1 VLITLSRKLEE
12 TKMNIKAI
20 TKISLI
26 AAIYAALT
34 IGLAPLSYN
43 FVQLRVSEALTI
55 LPFIM
60 PQSILGLF
68 IGCAIANIYSGLG
81 IYDIVFGSLATLV
94 SAYLTR
100 KMPSKWLAPLPPV
113 IINALVIGFMWSYF
127 ADMPFYLTAGYV
139 ALGQIGACYLLGLP
153 LLHLLEKSE
162 LFKKIKE
169 F

>member
-1 VLITLSRKLEE
+1 
-12 TKMNIKAI
+12 MNIKAI

-94 SAYLTR
+94 AGYLTR

-127 ADMPFYLTAGYV
+127 GDMPFYLTAGYV

-162 LFKKIKE
+162 LFKKIQD

>member
-1 VLITLSRKLEE
+1 
-12 TKMNIKAI
+12 MNIKAI

>member
-1 VLITLSRKLEE
+1 
-12 TKMNIKAI
+12 MNTRTI

-26 AAIYAALT
+26 AAIYAGLT

-43 FVQLRVSEALTI
+43 FIQLRVSEALTV

-68 IGCAIANIYSGLG
+68 IGCAIANIYGGLG
-81 IYDIVFGSLATLV
+81 LYDIVFGSLATLAG
-94 SAYLTR
+94 AYLTS

-113 IINALVIGFMWSYF
+113 VVNGVVIGYMWSYF
-127 ADMPFYLTAGYV
+127 AQMPFYLTAGYV
-139 ALGQIGACYLLGLP
+139 AIGQIGACYLLGLP

-162 LFKKIKE
+162 LFKKILDL
-169 F
+169 

>member
-1 VLITLSRKLEE
+1 MN
-12 TKMNIKAI
+12 TKSI

-55 LPFIM
+55 LPFLM

-81 IYDIVFGSLATLV
+81 IYDIVFGSLATLLA
-94 SAYLTR
+94 AYLTR
-100 KMPSKWLAPLPPV
+100 KMPNKWLAPLPPV
-113 IINALVIGFMWSYF
+113 VINALVIGYMWSF
-127 ADMPFYLTAGYV
+127 FSDMPFYLTAGYV

-153 LLHLLEKSE
+153 LLHLLENSH
-162 LFKKIKE
+162 LFRKFKDL
-169 F
+169 

>member
-1 VLITLSRKLEE
+1 
-12 TKMNIKAI
+12 MNIRTI

-43 FVQLRVSEALTI
+43 FVQLRISEALTV

-60 PQSILGLF
+60 PESILGLF

-81 IYDIVFGSLATLV
+81 IYDIVFGSLATLI
-94 SAYLTR
+94 SAFLTA
-100 KMPSKWLAPLPPV
+100 KMPTKWLAPLPPV
-113 IINALVIGFMWSYF
+113 AVNAVIIGYMWSYF
-127 ADMPFYLTAGYV
+127 AQMPFYLTAGYV
-139 ALGQIGACYLLGLP
+139 AIGQIGACYLLGLP
-153 LLHLLEKSE
+153 LLHLFTKSQI
-162 LFKKIKE
+162 LKKIKE

>member
-1 VLITLSRKLEE
+1 
-12 TKMNIKAI
+12 MNIKAI

-26 AAIYAALT
+26 AAIYAAIT

-68 IGCAIANIYSGLG
+68 IGAAIANIYSGLG

-94 SAYLTR
+94 AAHLTR

-162 LFKKIKE
+162 LFKKVKD

>member
-1 VLITLSRKLEE
+1 
-12 TKMNIKAI
+12 MNIKAI

-94 SAYLTR
+94 AAYLTR

-113 IINALVIGFMWSYF
+113 IVNALVIGYMWSYF

-153 LLHLLEKSE
+153 LLNLLEKSQ
-162 LFKKIKE
+162 LFKKIQD

>member
-1 VLITLSRKLEE
+1 
-12 TKMNIKAI
+12 MNIRTI
-20 TKISLI
+20 TKISFI

-43 FVQLRVSEALTI
+43 FIQLRVSEALTI

-81 IYDIVFGSLATLV
+81 IYDIIFGSLATLIA
-94 SAYLTR
+94 AYLTR

-113 IINALVIGFMWSYF
+113 VVNALVIGYMWSYF
-127 ADMPFYLTAGYV
+127 AQMPFYLTAGYV
-139 ALGQIGACYLLGLP
+139 AIGQLGACYLLGLP

-162 LFKKIKE
+162 LFKKIQD